1 VYVCP
6 CLSLLLAPR
15 IPLTTS
21 TSPSSDAFPMIG
33 RDADVR
39 HSPKLLVRTSME
51 KRNKA
56 RKV

>member
-1 VYVCP
+1 VYVYP
-6 CLSLLLAPR
+6 CLSLLLTHLV
-15 IPLTTS
+15 PLPS
-21 TSPSSDAFPMIG
+21 SSSPSSDAFPMIG

-39 HSPKLLVRTSME
+39 HSPKLLVRTSMA